1 MLIIGESLNATRKEV
16 REAVISH
23 DREKVQLLAKAQEA
37 AGADMLDVNA
47 AVAGQDEVED
57 LKWMVKAVQEVVGL
71 PLVLDS
77 SDIEALIAAMEIH
90 RGRPMINSISA
101 ENEKMTKLLP
111 IVAKADC
118 SVIVLCMDDQGIP
131 TTVEGRMKAA
141 KTAIYPLLEAGKKKE
156 DIYVDPLVMSVSIDP
171 NAAKTT
177 LKVIEELST
186 GELAGVQITG
196 GVSNV
201 SYGMP
206 GRKLINRIFLA
217 TAMAKGLNSCV
228 VDVRDQAMMST
239 IYAGM
244 SLLEER
250 GASKYLKAYR
260 KGKLLI

>member
-1 MLIIGESLNATRKEV
+1 MLIIGESLNASRKEV

-23 DREKVQLLAKAQEA
+23 DREKIQSLAKIQEA

-47 AVAGQDEVED
+47 GVAGQNEVED
-57 LKWMVKAVQEVVGL
+57 LKWMVQAVQEAVKI

-77 SDIEALIAAMEIH
+77 SNIEALIAAMEVH

-101 ENEKMTKLLP
+101 ENDKISKLLP
-111 IVAKADC
+111 IVASADC

-131 TTVEGRMKAA
+131 TTIEGRMKAA
-141 KTAIYPLLEAGKKKE
+141 KTAIYPLLEAGKKRE
-156 DIYVDPLVMSVSIDP
+156 DIYVDPLVMSLSIDP
-171 NAAKTT
+171 AAARTT
-177 LKVIEELST
+177 LQVIEELST
-186 GELAGVQITG
+186 GELSGVQITG

-206 GRKLINRIFLA
+206 GRKLINRVFLA

-228 VDVRDQAMMST
+228 VDVRDQAIMST

-244 SLLEER
+244 SLFEER
-250 GASKYLKAYR
+250 GMSKFLKAYR
-260 KGKLLI
+260 KGNLSI